1 MKKNYFLVVTLFLL
15 CFGSYAQGNL
25 QFNQVLTISN
35 TDQTVPAGKV
45 WKIESYQQQQIGI
58 SSSGPTFAC
67 TDLSRPR
74 YYYIDGNSFC
84 DIKGTGTGVAGYIFI
99 AQNSFP
105 IWLKA
110 AQTCRTSCPGDFL
123 SVLEFNIVP

>member
-1 MKKNYFLVVTLFLL
+1 MKNKILGIWVMFVCQMT
-15 CFGSYAQGNL
+15 FGQGNL
-25 QFNQVLTISN
+25 QFSQVLTISN

-45 WKIESYQQQQIGI
+45 WKIESYQQHTVGIGATI
-58 SSSGPTFAC
+58 SMGC
-67 TDLSRPR
+67 TSLSNSRP
-74 YYYIDGNSFC
+74 YYIDGYYFC
-84 DIKGTGTGVAGYIFI
+84 DIKGTGTGASNILYI

-110 AQTCRTSCPGDFL
+110 GQTCRTSCPGDFL

>member
-1 MKKNYFLVVTLFLL
+1 MRTHLIILFSLVSVVLF
-15 CFGSYAQGNL
+15 AQGNL
-25 QFNQVLTISN
+25 QFSQVLTISN
-35 TDQTVPAGKV
+35 TDQTVPVGKV
-45 WKIESYQQQQIGI
+45 WKIESYQQQQVGI
-58 SSSGPTFAC
+58 STSGPTLAC

-74 YYYIDGNSFC
+74 PYYIDGVYFY
-84 DIKGTGTGVAGYIFI
+84 DMKGTGWGSANVLYI

-110 AQTCRTSCPGDFL
+110 GQTCRTNCPGDFL

>member
-1 MKKNYFLVVTLFLL
+1 MKNNILGVWVLFVCQLT
-15 CFGSYAQGNL
+15 FGQGNL
-25 QFNQVLTISN
+25 QFSQVLTISN

-58 SSSGPTFAC
+58 STNGPTLAC

-74 YYYIDGNSFC
+74 PYYIDGVYFY
-84 DIKGTGTGVAGYIFI
+84 DLKGTGWGSANVLYI

-110 AQTCRTSCPGDFL
+110 GQTCRTNCPGDFL
-123 SVLEFNIVP
+123 SVLEFNIIP